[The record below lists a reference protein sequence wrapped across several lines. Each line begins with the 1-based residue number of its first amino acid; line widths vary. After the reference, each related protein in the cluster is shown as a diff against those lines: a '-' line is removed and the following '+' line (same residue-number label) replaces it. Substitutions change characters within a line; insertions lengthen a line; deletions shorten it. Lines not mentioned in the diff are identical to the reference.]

1 MVEYRMTFADVVR
14 LGSVVYHDEDLGLY
28 FSWNGHRTF
37 NVFWQ
42 IDGRFICSDCFLSE
56 NEPPTDSWA
65 KQACKNYCQRVYDE
79 MNELD
84 AVDYDEETK
93 GALYV

>member
-1 MVEYRMTFADVVR
+1 MSQTRFSFTDVVAH
-14 LGSVVYHDEDLGLY
+14 GSVVYYDEDLGLY
-28 FSWNGHRTF
+28 FAWNGHRTF
-37 NVFWQ
+37 NVYWEIEGKFV
-42 IDGRFICSDCFLSE
+42 CSDCFLTE

-65 KQACKNYCQRVYDE
+65 KQACKDYCQRVIDE

>member
-1 MVEYRMTFADVVR
+1 
-14 LGSVVYHDEDLGLY
+14 
-28 FSWNGHRTF
+28 
-37 NVFWQ
+37 VFWQ
-42 IDGRFICSDCFLSE
+42 IEGKFLCSDTFTTE

-65 KQACKNYCQRVYDE
+65 KQACKDYVRRVCDE